1 MQQWE
6 YLFLSLTGSGK
17 LLSGVSTQTKFRT
30 NGQPFD
36 LGRQVSVHEAV
47 SYLGEQGWEMI
58 TQVFEGGE
66 IIFTFKR
73 PKGGV

>member
-1 MQQWE
+1 MQKWE

-17 LLSGVSTQTKFRT
+17 LLSGVSTQTKFRA

-47 SYLGEQGWEMI
+47 NALGEQGWEMI
-58 TQVFEGGE
+58 GQMLDGGE

-73 PKGGV
+73 PMFR